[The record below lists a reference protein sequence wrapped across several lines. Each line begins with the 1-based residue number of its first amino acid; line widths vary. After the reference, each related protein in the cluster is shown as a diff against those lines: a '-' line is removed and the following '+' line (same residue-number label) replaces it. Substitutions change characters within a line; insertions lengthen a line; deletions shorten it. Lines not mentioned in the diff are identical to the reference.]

1 MSLRS
6 LNIPVIDFVG
16 KRKFAMIFS
25 AVLLVLSI
33 TSIGF
38 QGLKFGIDFTGGT
51 LIELGYENTADLEDI
66 RSKLSEGDFKGTNVQ
81 YFGSDTE
88 VLIQLEPQEVS
99 SAKLSSSII
108 RMLGDGIDIRR
119 VEFVGP
125 KVGEELTNDGGLAML
140 YALIGILIYVAFRF
154 EYRFALGSIAALVHD
169 VIITLGIF
177 SILQIEFDLTVLAAI
192 LAVIGYSLND
202 TIVVFD
208 RIRENF
214 LSTRQVE
221 VEPIINEALN
231 QTLSRTLMTSLT
243 TLLVLLALFY
253 LGGEVIHSF
262 AGALL
267 IGVIV
272 GTYSS
277 IYVAS
282 SMILALGIS
291 KEDMLPSE
299 KEKKE
304 IQVEAEPII
313 NEALNQTLSRTLMTS
328 LTTLLVLLALF
339 YLGGEVIHS
348 FAGALLIGVIVGTYS
363 SIYVASS
370 MILALGISKEDM
382 LPSEKE
388 KKEIDA
394 RP

>member
-6 LNIPVIDFVG
+6 LNIPVIDFVSN
-16 KRKFAMIFS
+16 RKYAMIFS
-25 AVLLVLSI
+25 AILLVVSI
-33 TSIGF
+33 ASIGF

-51 LIELGYENTADLEDI
+51 LIEIGYEKTADLEDI
-66 RSKLSEGDFKGTNVQ
+66 RSKLISANYKGTNVQ

-88 VLIQLEPQEVS
+88 VLIQLEPQAAT
-99 SAKLSSSII
+99 SAQLSSSII
-108 RMLGDGIDIRR
+108 RMLGDGLDVRR

-169 VIITLGIF
+169 VIITIGIF
-177 SILQIEFDLTVLAAI
+177 SLLQIEFDLTVLAAI

-214 LSTRQVE
+214 LSTRHI
-221 VEPIINEALN
+221 EPSPIVNDALN

-243 TLLVLLALFY
+243 TLIVLLALFY

-262 AGALL
+262 AGALI
-267 IGVIV
+267 IGV
-272 GTYSS
+272 
-277 IYVAS
+277 
-282 SMILALGIS
+282 
-291 KEDMLPSE
+291 
-299 KEKKE
+299 
-304 IQVEAEPII
+304 
-313 NEALNQTLSRTLMTS
+313 
-328 LTTLLVLLALF
+328 
-339 YLGGEVIHS
+339 VI
-348 FAGALLIGVIVGTYS
+348 GTYS

>member
-1 MSLRS
+1 M
-6 LNIPVIDFVG
+6 V
-16 KRKFAMIFS
+16 FS
-25 AVLLVLSI
+25 ALLLIVSVISL
-33 TSIGF
+33 GW
-38 QGLKFGIDFTGGT
+38 QGLKLGIDFTGGT
-51 LIELGYENTADLEDI
+51 LIEVGYQQTANLEDI
-66 RSKLSEGDFKGTNVQ
+66 RTKLVSASYTGTNVQ

-88 VLIQLEPQEVS
+88 VLIQLEPQTIS

-108 RMLGDGIDIRR
+108 QMLGEGIDVRR

-125 KVGEELTNDGGLAML
+125 KVGEELTNDGGLALL

-154 EYRFALGSIAALVHD
+154 EYRFALGSITALIHD
-169 VIITLGIF
+169 VIITLGVF
-177 SILQIEFDLTVLAAI
+177 SILQIEFNLTVLAAI

-214 LSTRQVE
+214 LSTRHI
-221 VEPIINEALN
+221 EPVPIVNDALN
-231 QTLSRTLMTSLT
+231 QTLARTLMTSLT

-262 AGALL
+262 AGALI
-267 IGVIV
+267 IGVVI

-277 IYVAS
+277 I
-282 SMILALGIS
+282 
-291 KEDMLPSE
+291 
-299 KEKKE
+299 
-304 IQVEAEPII
+304 
-313 NEALNQTLSRTLMTS
+313 
-328 LTTLLVLLALF
+328 F
-339 YLGGEVIHS
+339 
-348 FAGALLIGVIVGTYS
+348 
-363 SIYVASS
+363 VASS

>member
-6 LNIPVIDFVG
+6 LNIPVIEFVG
-16 KRKFAMIFS
+16 KRKFAIIFS

-33 TSIGF
+33 ASISF

-51 LIELGYENTADLEDI
+51 LIELGYEKTADLEDI
-66 RSKLSEGDFKGTNVQ
+66 RLKLSEGDFKGTNVQ

-108 RMLGDGIDIRR
+108 RMLGDGIDVRR

-221 VEPIINEALN
+221 
-231 QTLSRTLMTSLT
+231 
-243 TLLVLLALFY
+243 
-253 LGGEVIHSF
+253 
-262 AGALL
+262 
-267 IGVIV
+267 
-272 GTYSS
+272 
-277 IYVAS
+277 
-282 SMILALGIS
+282 
-291 KEDMLPSE
+291 
-299 KEKKE
+299 
-304 IQVEAEPII
+304 AEPII

-348 FAGALLIGVIVGTYS
+348 FAGALLIGVIIGTYS

>member
-6 LNIPVIDFVG
+6 LKLPTIDFIN
-16 KRKFAMIFS
+16 KRKYAMVFS
-25 AVLLVLSI
+25 ALLLIVSI
-33 TSIGF
+33 ISLGL
-38 QGLKFGIDFTGGT
+38 QGLKLGIDFTGGT
-51 LIELGYENTADLEDI
+51 LIEVGYQQTADLEDL
-66 RSKLSEGDFKGTNVQ
+66 RTKLSSANFTGTNVQ

-88 VLIQLEPQEVS
+88 VLIQLEPQSIS

-108 RMLGDGIDIRR
+108 QMLGDGIDVRR

-125 KVGEELTNDGGLAML
+125 KVGEELTNDGGLALL

-154 EYRFALGSIAALVHD
+154 EYRFALGSITALIHD
-169 VIITLGIF
+169 VIITLGVF
-177 SILQIEFDLTVLAAI
+177 SILQIAFDLTVLAAI

-214 LSTRQVE
+214 LSTRHI
-221 VEPIINEALN
+221 EPMPIVNDALN
-231 QTLSRTLMTSLT
+231 QTLARTLMTSLT

-262 AGALL
+262 AGALI
-267 IGVIV
+267 IGVVI

-277 IYVAS
+277 I
-282 SMILALGIS
+282 
-291 KEDMLPSE
+291 
-299 KEKKE
+299 
-304 IQVEAEPII
+304 
-313 NEALNQTLSRTLMTS
+313 
-328 LTTLLVLLALF
+328 F
-339 YLGGEVIHS
+339 
-348 FAGALLIGVIVGTYS
+348 
-363 SIYVASS
+363 VASS

>member
-221 VEPIINEALN
+221 
-231 QTLSRTLMTSLT
+231 
-243 TLLVLLALFY
+243 
-253 LGGEVIHSF
+253 
-262 AGALL
+262 
-267 IGVIV
+267 
-272 GTYSS
+272 
-277 IYVAS
+277 
-282 SMILALGIS
+282 
-291 KEDMLPSE
+291 
-299 KEKKE
+299 
-304 IQVEAEPII
+304 AEPII

-348 FAGALLIGVIVGTYS
+348 FAGALLIGVIIGTYS

>member
-6 LNIPVIDFVG
+6 LKLPTIDFIN
-16 KRKFAMIFS
+16 KRKYAMVFS
-25 AVLLVLSI
+25 VLLLIVSI
-33 TSIGF
+33 ISLGL
-38 QGLKFGIDFTGGT
+38 QGLKLGIDFTGGT
-51 LIELGYENTADLEDI
+51 LIEVGYQQTADLEDI
-66 RSKLSEGDFKGTNVQ
+66 RTKLASANYSGTNVQ

-88 VLIQLEPQEVS
+88 VLIQLEPQSIS

-108 RMLGDGIDIRR
+108 QMLGDGIDVRR

-125 KVGEELTNDGGLAML
+125 KVGEELTNDGGLALL

-154 EYRFALGSIAALVHD
+154 EYRFALGSITALIHD
-169 VIITLGIF
+169 VIITLGVF
-177 SILQIEFDLTVLAAI
+177 SILQIEFNLTVLAAI

-214 LSTRQVE
+214 LSTRHI
-221 VEPIINEALN
+221 EPVPIVNDALN
-231 QTLSRTLMTSLT
+231 QTLTRTLMTSLT
-243 TLLVLLALFY
+243 TLIVLLALFY

-262 AGALL
+262 AGALI
-267 IGVIV
+267 IGVVI

-277 IYVAS
+277 I
-282 SMILALGIS
+282 
-291 KEDMLPSE
+291 
-299 KEKKE
+299 
-304 IQVEAEPII
+304 
-313 NEALNQTLSRTLMTS
+313 
-328 LTTLLVLLALF
+328 F
-339 YLGGEVIHS
+339 
-348 FAGALLIGVIVGTYS
+348 
-363 SIYVASS
+363 VASS

>member
-6 LNIPVIDFVG
+6 LKLPTIDFIN
-16 KRKFAMIFS
+16 KRKYAMVFS
-25 AVLLVLSI
+25 ALLLIVSI
-33 TSIGF
+33 ISLGL
-38 QGLKFGIDFTGGT
+38 QGLKLGIDFTGGT
-51 LIELGYENTADLEDI
+51 LIEVGYQQTADLEDI
-66 RSKLSEGDFKGTNVQ
+66 RTKLASASYMGTNVQ

-88 VLIQLEPQEVS
+88 VLIQLEPQAIS

-108 RMLGDGIDIRR
+108 QMLGDGIDVRR

-125 KVGEELTNDGGLAML
+125 KVGEELTNDGGLALL

-154 EYRFALGSIAALVHD
+154 EYRFALGSITALIHD
-169 VIITLGIF
+169 VIITLGVF
-177 SILQIEFDLTVLAAI
+177 SILQIAFDLTVLAAI

-214 LSTRQVE
+214 LSTRHI
-221 VEPIINEALN
+221 EPVPIVNDALN
-231 QTLSRTLMTSLT
+231 QTLARTLMTSLT

-262 AGALL
+262 AGALI
-267 IGVIV
+267 IGVVI

-277 IYVAS
+277 I
-282 SMILALGIS
+282 
-291 KEDMLPSE
+291 
-299 KEKKE
+299 
-304 IQVEAEPII
+304 
-313 NEALNQTLSRTLMTS
+313 
-328 LTTLLVLLALF
+328 F
-339 YLGGEVIHS
+339 
-348 FAGALLIGVIVGTYS
+348 
-363 SIYVASS
+363 VASS

>member
-33 TSIGF
+33 ASISF

-51 LIELGYENTADLEDI
+51 LIELGYEKTADLEDI
-66 RSKLSEGDFKGTNVQ
+66 RLKLSEGDFKGTNVQ

-108 RMLGDGIDIRR
+108 RMLGDGIDVRR

-169 VIITLGIF
+169 VIITLGVF

-214 LSTRQVE
+214 LS
-221 VEPIINEALN
+221 
-231 QTLSRTLMTSLT
+231 SR
-243 TLLVLLALFY
+243 
-253 LGGEVIHSF
+253 
-262 AGALL
+262 
-267 IGVIV
+267 
-272 GTYSS
+272 
-277 IYVAS
+277 
-282 SMILALGIS
+282 
-291 KEDMLPSE
+291 
-299 KEKKE
+299 
-304 IQVEAEPII
+304 QVEAEPII

-348 FAGALLIGVIVGTYS
+348 FAGALLIGVIIGTYS

-370 MILALGISKEDM
+370 MILALRISKEDM